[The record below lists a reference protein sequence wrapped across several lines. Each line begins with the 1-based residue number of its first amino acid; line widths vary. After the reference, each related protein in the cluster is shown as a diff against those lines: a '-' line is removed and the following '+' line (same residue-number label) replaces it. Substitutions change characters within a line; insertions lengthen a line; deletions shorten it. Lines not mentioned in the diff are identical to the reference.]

1 MVSEQIGSA
10 QALRLDAQLCFALYS
25 ANNMLGRAYQAL
37 LEPLDLTYL
46 QYVTMMALW
55 EHDGVRV
62 KDLGDRLRLDSGTM
76 TPLLKRLQGKG
87 LIERVRSEDDE
98 RVVLISLTRKGRA
111 LKRRAA
117 RVPEA
122 LICKFDLS
130 LEEAL
135 QLKHL
140 CERLVEGAAL

>member
-1 MVSEQIGSA
+1 MPLAFCSNCAATTGGLREQI
-10 QALRLDAQLCFALYS
+10 
-25 ANNMLGRAYQAL
+25 
-37 LEPLDLTYL
+37 
-46 QYVTMMALW
+46 
-55 EHDGVRV
+55 
-62 KDLGDRLRLDSGTM
+62 GDRLRLDSGTM

-111 LKRRAA
+111 MKRRAA